1 MRAVGCRDD
10 VARALRRSRRRAH
23 RRALGEV
30 AGTRYGPRVKRTLV
44 AAALFLVACKGGSE
58 KKPPAATETGSGS
71 GSAAAQSSTTPD
83 KPTPPKDTAMS
94 ADHPLLAPF
103 AGDNGGVPAFDKV
116 KAADFKP
123 ALLKGMDLARAEIQ
137 AIVDTKD
144 APTFANT
151 IEALED
157 GSRAFNRAQTIF
169 GIYTSTMNDKA
180 MQAIEQ
186 EMAPLLSA
194 FGDEIVQNEKLF
206 ARIKT
211 VWDGREA
218 AKLDS
223 EQARLLDVV
232 WRRFTRNGAALAP
245 GDKARLKEING
256 KLATLYTTFGQNQL
270 ADEEKQT
277 VVLDSAAQLAGLPDE
292 LVASAKTAAEA
303 KGMKD
308 KWLISNTRSSA
319 EPFLTYA
326 SDRALREKVWRMWIS
341 RGEATNGPVITDI
354 LALRAERAKLL
365 GFPSHAHWIIDDNMA
380 KTPDAA
386 LALTMR
392 VWKAAVGRVKEEVA
406 DMQKVADKDPGKP
419 TIEAWD
425 YRYYAEK
432 VRKAKYDLDQNE
444 VKPYLQADKLRDGMF
459 FAAKQ
464 NFGLEFTPLEGVP
477 VYHPDVK
484 VWKVTRDGKQVGLWY
499 FDPYAREGKRS
510 GAWMNEYRTQER
522 FKTETT
528 PIVSNNSNFVKG
540 KPGEP
545 VLISWDDANTMFHEF
560 GHALHGLLSNVR
572 YPTLAG
578 TNTLRDFVEFPSQ
591 LNEYWLPTKE
601 ILDTYAVHY
610 KTGKPMPPELLAK
623 IEKAKNFNK
632 GFGTVEYLMSAIYDL
647 KIHTLP
653 GGTKIDPAEFEKSV
667 MKEIGAPT
675 EIVMRHRPTQFGHV
689 FSGDGYSAGYYSYL
703 WADTLTADAA
713 EAFEEKKSFYDKA
726 TAKKLMDS
734 IFSVGN
740 SVPPDVAFRN
750 FRGRDVDPNALM
762 RSRGFPVK

>member
-1 MRAVGCRDD
+1 MVR
-10 VARALRRSRRRAH
+10 
-23 RRALGEV
+23 
-30 AGTRYGPRVKRTLV
+30 RVKRTLLAV
-44 AAALFLVACKGGSE
+44 ALSLVACKSKSEE
-58 KKPPAATETGSGS
+58 KKAPDPTTDTSK
-71 GSAAAQSSTTPD
+71 TKTPD
-83 KPTPPKDTAMS
+83 KPEPPKDTSMS
-94 ADHPLLAPF
+94 ADHPLLAPY
-103 AGDNGGVPAFDKV
+103 AGDNGGVPAFDKF
-116 KAADFKP
+116 KTADFKP
-123 ALLKGMDLARAEIQ
+123 AMLKGMDMKRAEIQ
-137 AIVDTKD
+137 AIVDNKD

-157 GSRAFNRAQTIF
+157 SGRAYYRVSTIF

-180 MQAIEQ
+180 MQDVEK
-186 EMAPLLSA
+186 EMAPLQAA
-194 FGDEIVQNEKLF
+194 FNDETIQNEKLF

-211 VWDGREA
+211 VYDGREA
-218 AKLDS
+218 AKLEPD
-223 EQARLLDVV
+223 QARLLEVY
-232 WRRFTRNGAALAP
+232 WRLFTRNGAALNAA
-245 GDKARLKEING
+245 DKTKLKEING

-277 VVLDSAAQLAGLPDE
+277 VVLDKEADLAGLPDE
-292 LVASAKTAAEA
+292 LKASAKQAAEA

-319 EPFLTYA
+319 EPYLTYA
-326 SDRALREKVWRMWIS
+326 SDRALREKVWKMWIS
-341 RGEATNGPVITDI
+341 RGETTNGPVISDI

-365 GFPSHAHWIIDDNMA
+365 GFASHAHWIIDDNMA

-419 TIEAWD
+419 KIEAWD

-459 FAAKQ
+459 FAAKE
-464 NFGLEFTPLEGVP
+464 NFGLEFTPIEGVP

-484 VWKVTRDGKQVGLWY
+484 VWKVTREGKQVGLWY

-522 FKTETT
+522 FKSEIT

-540 KPGEP
+540 KDGEP
-545 VLISWDDANTMFHEF
+545 VLISWDDATTMFHEF

-601 ILDTYAVHY
+601 ILDKYALNY
-610 KTGKPMPPELLAK
+610 KTGKPMPAELLAK

-632 GFGTVEYLMSAIYDL
+632 GFTTVEYLMSAIYDL

-653 GGTKIDPAEFEKSV
+653 GGTKIDPTEFEKSV

-762 RSRGFPVK
+762 RSRGFPTK